1 MIKDEEPTKEEA
13 HKRALRFID
22 SKQTEQTALLQQLV
36 KIPSISGTPYEGE
49 VQKIVEQEL
58 LKIVGLHIDKWEP
71 ETSDLSKY
79 PLHPIRTGPWNYKD
93 RPNVVGVL
101 RGTGGGKSLILNG
114 HVDVVSPEPI
124 QEWKHD
130 QWGAEI
136 DGGKLY
142 GRGSMDMKGGISSMI
157 YAVHAVAESGIKLRG
172 DVVVQSVVEEE
183 YGGGGTVSTVVK
195 GYRADAAIICEA
207 TNSISIGIASGGSR
221 FFRIK
226 IYGKPEW
233 PHLAHYGVNAI
244 GLASKI
250 YETLLELDTDRAERL
265 RGRHPLL
272 ESLRAGGMKGPGRP
286 TNMTI
291 GIMRAGDWPAT
302 VAGWAEIEGR
312 IGFPPSESGID
323 VQKEI
328 EAKVKAAA
336 EIDPWMK
343 DHPPVVEWW
352 GARREAYELD
362 SNSPIV
368 EVLKQNIDSLVGNC
382 EMYGNS
388 SASDAAYLA
397 PKVGQYGG
405 IPTVSYG
412 PGGAGA
418 HAFDEYVNLNEVFEV
433 TKVLASS
440 IIDWCG

>member
-1 MIKDEEPTKEEA
+1 MSKSSKSKEEA
-13 HKRALRFID
+13 CERVLKFID
-22 SKQTEQTALLQQLV
+22 SNQAEQTALLQRLV
-36 KIPSISGTPYEGE
+36 RIPSISVTSYEGE

-58 LKIVGLHIDKWEP
+58 QKIQNIHIDRWEP

-79 PLHPIRTGPWNYKD
+79 PLHPIRTGPWNYNG
-93 RPNVVGVL
+93 RPNVVGIL
-101 RGTGGGKSLILNG
+101 QGSGGGRSLILNG
-114 HVDVVSPEPI
+114 HVDVVSPEPV
-124 QEWKHD
+124 QEWKHNP
-130 QWGAEI
+130 WGADIE
-136 DGGKLY
+136 GGKLY

-157 YAVHAVAESGIKLRG
+157 YAVRTVSESGIRLRG
-172 DVVVQSVVEEE
+172 DVILQSVVEEE
-183 YGGGGTVSTVVK
+183 YGGGGTVSAVVK
-195 GYRADAAIICEA
+195 GYKADAAIICEA
-207 TNSISIGIASGGSR
+207 TNSTSIGIASGGSR

-250 YETLLELDTDRAERL
+250 YNALLDLDTARGNKL

-272 ESLRAGGMKGPGRP
+272 ESHKAGGMRGPGRP

-312 IGFPPSESGID
+312 VGFPPSELGDD
-323 VQKEI
+323 VQNEI
-328 EAKVKAAA
+328 EAAVNAVA
-336 EIDPWMK
+336 ESDPWMK
-343 DHPPVVEWW
+343 EHPPVVQWW
-352 GARREAYELD
+352 GARREAFELD
-362 SNSPIV
+362 PSSPIV
-368 EVLKQNIDSLVGNC
+368 EVLKKNIESLVGNC

-397 PKVGQYGG
+397 PKIGQYGG

-418 HAFDEYVNLNEVFEV
+418 HTLDEYVNLTEVFDV
-433 TKVLASS
+433 TRVLAST